1 MTLALILH
9 RVNDFEA
16 FWRVYDSVAPMRAAG
31 GVTEES
37 VHQMSGDPD
46 NILVIHQFDSL
57 DTARAFFAN
66 PDLRDAMARGGVKGE
81 PRIEFFD

>member
-1 MTLALILH
+1 MTLALILL

-16 FWRVYDSVAPMRAAG
+16 FRRVYDSVAPMRAAG